1 VRQARDVFE
10 ERPIGHRLIV
20 AGPGRL
26 EFGFRF
32 HFVLKTKDRI
42 GFAS

>member
-10 ERPIGHRLIV
+10 HGRIGHRLIV

-26 EFGFRF
+26 EIGFSF